1 MLNVVAHYRKPV
13 KHLSLSPGDAGDSSI
28 VEAHVRIDAI
38 DGRLQVTAIFWDWH
52 AFLILVKE

>member
-1 MLNVVAHYRKPV
+1 VAHYRKPV